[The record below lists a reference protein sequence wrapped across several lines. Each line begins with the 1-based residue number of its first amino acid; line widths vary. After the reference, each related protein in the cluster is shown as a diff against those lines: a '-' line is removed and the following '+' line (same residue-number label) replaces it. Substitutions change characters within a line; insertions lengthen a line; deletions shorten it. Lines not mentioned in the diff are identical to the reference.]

1 MNIIAA
7 MASNRPKECLKA
19 LQAYA
24 GNEDATPSEWFVV
37 TPQRH
42 AREMA
47 AAAKTAGATVLV
59 EEDVRK
65 SLSADLSVPLKASFG
80 GFRNMALGQAA
91 REKKNIVFL
100 DDDTLPLNDVFRR
113 HADSLEQAALSIG
126 KYDGHVGG
134 SSSTLLDLTH
144 QLEKRQDGRLSAEE
158 FETVKQLRLQ
168 GIPPVQRPVEHAGAV
183 GGNLGIHW
191 KTAREQAFVT
201 LAYRVEDGT
210 YAALCSGRSANP
222 PVRLSA
228 IVRHEKKG
236 KADGLMD
243 ELKGDWAGNALAAW
257 IVAQKKGPKTTWDQT
272 VAQVRKGLLLDYF
285 VEKYVKSGKA
295 DPELDR
301 IRDIRCDVSQAEAE
315 AAATA
320 YDRVQEIWPQ
330 CWEALG

>member
-1 MNIIAA
+1 MSIIAA
-7 MASNRPKECLKA
+7 IASNRPKDCLQA
-19 LQAYA
+19 MHAYA
-24 GNEDATPSEWFVV
+24 GSEDATPSEWFVV

-42 AREMA
+42 ARDMTVA
-47 AAAKTAGATVLV
+47 ANTVGATVLV

-65 SLSADLSVPLKASFG
+65 SLSTELTLPLKQSFG
-80 GFRNMALGQAA
+80 GFRNMALTQAA
-91 REKKNIVFL
+91 REKKNIVFV
-100 DDDTLPLNDVFRR
+100 DDDTRPLNDVFRR
-113 HADSLEQAALSIG
+113 HADSLEQSALSIG

-144 QLEKRQDGRLSAEE
+144 QLEKRQDGKLSAEE
-158 FETVKQLRLQ
+158 FDAVKRLRLQ

-191 KTAREQAFVT
+191 KTARMQAFVT

-210 YAALCSGRSANP
+210 YAALCSGRIANP

-228 IVRHEKKG
+228 IVRHEKK
-236 KADGLMD
+236 DRTHGLMD

-257 IVAQKKGPKTTWDQT
+257 IVAQKQGPKMTWEQT

-285 VEKYVKSGKA
+285 AEKYAKYELA
-295 DPELDR
+295 DSELDR
-301 IRDIRCDVSQAEAE
+301 IGDIRMDVTETQAE
-315 AAATA
+315 AAAA
-320 YDRVQEIWPQ
+320 EYDRVQEIWPQ